1 MTGPGPRS
9 LRATV
14 PGRRGATSAAG
25 PARSAAPGPGSAP
38 SPAVT
43 AAAAPDARDSRPE
56 RRPLLWLAWAVL
68 AVLAAQLVAF
78 VLRSDRLELEVV
90 GEYLF
95 AEPVLDGLLT
105 TVVLTVVAT
114 VLGTALGAVVCLAR
128 LSSLAPV
135 RYLATA
141 WIAVFRSVP
150 PLVQLLFWFNL
161 AYLVPVLSLG
171 IPFGPSFGD
180 WDANDVITPY
190 TAAVIGL
197 SLYNSPYSA
206 EIIRSGLSSVP
217 RGQLEAATS
226 LGLPARDT
234 FFRIRLPQ
242 ATRIILPPMGSQVI
256 SLLKGTSLVSVIS
269 MTDLLGAAREVYTRT
284 FEVVPLLIVAI
295 LWYIVLVAVLTT
307 GQSWLERRFS
317 RGY

>member
-1 MTGPGPRS
+1 MD
-9 LRATV
+9 
-14 PGRRGATSAAG
+14 
-25 PARSAAPGPGSAP
+25 PAP
-38 SPAVT
+38 T
-43 AAAAPDARDSRPE
+43 TQAPDARDSRPE
-56 RRPLLWLAWAVL
+56 RRPWLWVAWVVL
-68 AVLAAQLVAF
+68 ALLAAQVIAF
-78 VLRSDRLELEVV
+78 VLRSDRLELPVV

-95 AEPVLDGLLT
+95 AAPVLDGLVTTISLT
-105 TVVLTVVAT
+105 AIAT
-114 VLGTALGAVVCLAR
+114 VLGALVCLAR
-128 LSSLAPV
+128 LSSLAPL
-135 RYLATA
+135 RYLAAA

-161 AYLVPVLSLG
+161 AYLVPVLSIG
-171 IPFGPSFGD
+171 IPFGPSVGE
-180 WDANDVITPY
+180 WSANDVITPW

-206 EIIRSGLSSVP
+206 EIIRSGLSAVP
-217 RGQLEAATS
+217 RGQLEAASS

-256 SLLKGTSLVSVIS
+256 SLLKGTSLVSVIA

-295 LWYIVLVAVLTT
+295 VWYIVLVAVLTA

>member
-1 MTGPGPRS
+1 MSVQGPES
-9 LRATV
+9 
-14 PGRRGATSAAG
+14 
-25 PARSAAPGPGSAP
+25 PARSVVGATRATDGGTT
-38 SPAVT
+38 V
-43 AAAAPDARDSRPE
+43 DARDSRPE
-56 RRPLLWLAWAVL
+56 RRPLLWLAWVVL
-68 AVLAAQLVAF
+68 VLLVAQVVAF
-78 VLRSDRLELEVV
+78 VLRSDRLELSVV

-95 AEPVLDGLLT
+95 AEPILDGLVT
-105 TVVLTVVAT
+105 TVVLTAVAT
-114 VLGTALGAVVCLAR
+114 VLGTALGALVCLAR

-171 IPFGPSFGD
+171 IPFGPSFGE
-180 WDANDVITPY
+180 WSANDVITPY
-190 TAAVIGL
+190 TAAVVGL

-206 EIIRSGLSSVP
+206 EIIRSGLSAVP
-217 RGQLEAATS
+217 RGQLEAASS
-226 LGLPARDT
+226 LGLPGRDT

-256 SLLKGTSLVSVIS
+256 SLLKGTSLVSVIA

-295 LWYIVLVAVLTT
+295 VWYIVLVAALTA

>member
-1 MTGPGPRS
+1 MNRP
-9 LRATV
+9 
-14 PGRRGATSAAG
+14 
-25 PARSAAPGPGSAP
+25 APGAVAEPGTAP
-38 SPAVT
+38 K
-43 AAAAPDARDSRPE
+43 APGVDARDSRPE
-56 RRPLLWLAWAVL
+56 RRPWLWVAWVVL
-68 AVLAAQLVAF
+68 ALLAAQVIAF
-78 VLRSDRLELEVV
+78 VLRSDRLELPVV

-95 AEPVLDGLLT
+95 AAPVLDGLVTTIALT
-105 TVVLTVVAT
+105 AIAT
-114 VLGTALGAVVCLAR
+114 VLGTVLGALVCLAR
-128 LSSLAPV
+128 LSSLAPL
-135 RYLATA
+135 RYVAAA

-161 AYLVPVLSLG
+161 AYLVPVLSIG
-171 IPFGPSFGD
+171 IPFGPSVGE
-180 WDANDVITPY
+180 WNANDVITPY

-206 EIIRSGLSSVP
+206 EIIRSGLSAVP
-217 RGQLEAATS
+217 RGQLEAASS

-269 MTDLLGAAREVYTRT
+269 MTDLLGAARDVYTRT

-295 LWYIVLVAVLTT
+295 VWYVVLVAVLTA

>member
-1 MTGPGPRS
+1 MD
-9 LRATV
+9 V
-14 PGRRGATSAAG
+14 
-25 PARSAAPGPGSAP
+25 
-38 SPAVT
+38 
-43 AAAAPDARDSRPE
+43 DARNSRPE

-68 AVLAAQLVAF
+68 VLLAAQVVAF
-78 VLRSDRLELEVV
+78 VVRNDRLELSVV

-95 AEPVLDGLLT
+95 APPILDGLVT
-105 TVVLTVVAT
+105 TIVLTLVTT

-128 LSSLAPV
+128 LSSFAPV
-135 RYLATA
+135 RLVASA

-161 AYLVPVLSLG
+161 AYLVPVLSIG
-171 IPFGPSFGD
+171 IPFGPSFGA
-180 WDANDVITPY
+180 WNANDIITPY
-190 TAAVIGL
+190 TAAIVGL

-217 RGQLEAATS
+217 RGQLEAAGS

-256 SLLKGTSLVSVIS
+256 SLLKGTSLVSVIA

-295 LWYIVLVAVLTT
+295 VWYVVLVALLTL